1 MWTYHSI
8 VRYLPTIPCTNPT
21 GVNAGSSN
29 GLGAASR
36 GSDGGGGGCLRRVVS
51 GGLQKDRRNIRA
63 SFSVSL
69 EPGINPVLSV
79 LTISLRRTLIR
90 GHREN
95 TRKLLRGCRLFRH
108 GRYTRERRADARAAS
123 KAVQRKRG
131 WNILRIAFAMSASK
145 RTWWG

>member
-1 MWTYHSI
+1 
-8 VRYLPTIPCTNPT
+8 
-21 GVNAGSSN
+21 
-29 GLGAASR
+29 
-36 GSDGGGGGCLRRVVS
+36 LRRIVS
-51 GGLQKDRRNIRA
+51 GGLQEDRRNIRA

-69 EPGINPVLSV
+69 EPGINPALSV

-90 GHREN
+90 EHRKD
-95 TRKLLRGCRLFRH
+95 TCKLLLGRALLRH
-108 GRYTRERRADARAAS
+108 ERYTRGRHADARAAS